1 MKRRWWK
8 QSTTL
13 LVIREAEQ
21 PVKQVKIPK
30 LLIVSVPIAAVMS
43 LSAFVLH
50 LQWKSAEH
58 IQELEGQLAKQT
70 LVLDVTVKNKEQAV
84 SKLQQEII
92 RLSKETENVK
102 QRVSKISHW
111 ERQLKQFVQG
121 NKNQSKDAP
130 TRSLSRTSALPISRL
145 NSKQQGGELQA
156 LTNEQLLK
164 LSQQSR
170 FNIEEVNKLITE
182 MERSLPTS
190 IKQAKKK
197 QAVIQGTPSLW
208 PTQSQQLT
216 SGFGYRKDPITG
228 QASFHAG
235 VDIAGDIGDPIY
247 AAAEGKITTAE
258 SHYARGN
265 YIIISHVNGLETWYM
280 HLNSIQV
287 RVGDQVA
294 KGDKIGE
301 LGNTG
306 RSTGPHLHFQVMQQG
321 EATNPYPY
329 IGSSASFPASH
340 KPHKKIDA

>member
-21 PVKQVKIPK
+21 EVKQVKIPK

-43 LSAFVLH
+43 LSGFILH
-50 LQWKSAEH
+50 LEWKSAQQ
-58 IQELEGQLAKQT
+58 IQELEEQLSKQAV
-70 LVLDVTVKNKEQAV
+70 LLDVTVKNKDQAV
-84 SKLQQEII
+84 NKLQQEII

-111 ERQLKQFVQG
+111 ERQLEQFVQG
-121 NKNQSKDAP
+121 NKNQLKDAP
-130 TRSLSRTSALPISRL
+130 AGSSSRSTLPISRL
-145 NSKQQGGELQA
+145 NSKQQGGDLQA
-156 LTNEQLLK
+156 LTDEQLLK
-164 LSQQSR
+164 LSHRSQFDLQ
-170 FNIEEVNKLITE
+170 EVNKLITE

-235 VDIAGDIGDPIY
+235 VDIAGEIGDSIY
-247 AAAEGKITTAE
+247 AAAEGTITTAE
-258 SHYARGN
+258 DHYARGN

-280 HLNSIQV
+280 HLNRIHV
-287 RVGDQVA
+287 RVGDHVA

-306 RSTGPHLHFQVMQQG
+306 RSTGPHLHFQVMQRG
-321 EATNPYPY
+321 EATNPYTY
-329 IGSSASFPASH
+329 IGSSASSPTSH